1 MQLKVKAN
9 QKLTADYMNAIVDR
23 LPKDQAG
30 YAVGGLAMSRSTV
43 QVLNSTGA
51 DRDIGELVSLGSFG
65 GSSSTVFDAV
75 DSIELTASS
84 PTWHTS
90 IATVGVLAE
99 PIPDGERGA
108 CVVQGFCLVKL
119 SAALTTGHT
128 HVFVDPSTTTEA
140 KTSYSGFGRV
150 LSGVTVG
157 SDEFALACVGDRC
170 DLWRYT
176 LTQDSQA
183 ASATTAT
190 LKDRR
195 GNTYGTINLLD
206 PLSLMSDQSSGDSG
220 WCIACGNEFEAIQG
234 PCS

>member
-1 MQLKVKAN
+1 
-9 QKLTADYMNAIVDR
+9 MNAIVDR

-51 DRDIGELVSLGSFG
+51 NRNLGDLVSLSSFG
-65 GSSSTVFDAV
+65 GSGSTVFDAV
-75 DSIELTASS
+75 DSIELTASL

-90 IATVGVLAE
+90 IATVAVLAE
-99 PIPDGERGA
+99 PIPDGERGE
-108 CVVQGFCLVKL
+108 CVVQGFCIVRL

-128 HVFVDPSTTTEA
+128 HVFVDPSTTTEG
-140 KTSYSGFGRV
+140 KTSYSGFARV
-150 LSGVTVG
+150 LSQVTAG
-157 SDEFALACVGDRC
+157 GDEFVLACIGDRC

-183 ASATTAT
+183 SNATTAT

-195 GNTYGTINLLD
+195 GNTFGDIDLLD
-206 PLSLMSDQSSGDSG
+206 PLSLMSDQESGDDG
-220 WCIACGNEFEAIQG
+220 WCINCGNEFEAIQG

>member
-1 MQLKVKAN
+1 MQLKVKPN

-23 LPKDQAG
+23 LPKEQAG
-30 YAVGGLAMSRSTV
+30 HAVGGLAMSRSTV

-51 DRDIGELVSLGSFG
+51 DREIGELVSLGSFG
-65 GSSSTVFDAV
+65 GNTDSVFDAV
-75 DSIELTASS
+75 DSIELTASAI
-84 PTWHTS
+84 TWHTS

-99 PIPDGERGA
+99 PIPSSERGA

-140 KTSYSGFGRV
+140 KSSYSGFARV
-150 LSGVTVG
+150 LSGVTIG

-183 ASATTAT
+183 PSASTAT

-195 GNTYGTINLLD
+195 GNTFGTINLLD
-206 PLSLMSDQSSGDSG
+206 PLSLMDDQSSGDDG